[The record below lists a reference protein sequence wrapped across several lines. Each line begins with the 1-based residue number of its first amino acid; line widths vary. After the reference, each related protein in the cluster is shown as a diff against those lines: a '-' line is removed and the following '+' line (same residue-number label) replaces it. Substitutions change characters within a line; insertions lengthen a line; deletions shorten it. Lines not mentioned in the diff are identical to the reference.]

1 MYNKKLEHIL
11 NSVKGIKMVAVFD
24 RDGFVVYKVGEEDI
38 ADELSAEFSS
48 MLKYLKKIS
57 SNLDINNIF
66 SFVFE
71 GDNRKLFFKKLT
83 EDYYIVVSME
93 VGALIGK
100 LRYVLDIMQES
111 LIKELL

>member
-1 MYNKKLEHIL
+1 
-11 NSVKGIKMVAVFD
+11 MVAIFD
-24 RDGFVVYKVGEEDI
+24 KDGFVVYKVGDEDI

-48 MLKYLKKIS
+48 MLKYLKRIS

-93 VGALIGK
+93 VEALIGK
-100 LRYVLDIMQES
+100 LRYVLDLMQES
-111 LIKELL
+111 VIKELL